1 MLFRSFDKTFS
12 GKVTSWNDESFYID
26 KNGVLKVESAFE
38 KSGAE
43 KTEDRS
49 KDSSSGNEG
58 RDISETAK
66 VSNLQFEIVADGIE
80 AAAELAKK
88 VKYPILFIGG
98 DPMVTC
104 KEDVDR
110 DDIAFPIYQ
119 QKLLEAVYEA
129 NKNVI
134 VVLVSNVA
142 FEDRKSTRLNSSH
155 NNQSRMPSSA

>member
-1 MLFRSFDKTFS
+1 M
-12 GKVTSWNDESFYID
+12 
-26 KNGVLKVESAFE
+26 
-38 KSGAE
+38 
-43 KTEDRS
+43 
-49 KDSSSGNEG
+49 
-58 RDISETAK
+58 
-66 VSNLQFEIVADGIE
+66 QFEIVADGIE

-142 FEDRKSTRLNSSH
+142 FDISWAKEHVEAMILSASGCMELGTAIADTLLEKSVLQEDLVQRGIRILINFRQKKI
-155 NNQSRMPSSA
+155 MI